1 MTERVDIVDENDN
14 VIGQE
19 FKIKCHAESIRH
31 RGSAVFVF
39 RDNSFKETL
48 IQKRSMTVTIKPR
61 KFCIPA
67 GHLIAG
73 EDYLAGGKRELQE
86 ELFHEK
92 ELPKEIKFEKLF
104 KIKKS
109 TDSDPE
115 FNTVYR
121 VVYPGP
127 FFNDPKEV
135 ESYSFENIGE
145 ILKNIKIN
153 PKIFTETSVLLLK
166 EYEKRFL

>member
-1 MTERVDIVDENDN
+1 MD
-14 VIGQE
+14 QKL
-19 FKIKCHAESIRH
+19 KIKCHVNSIQH
-31 RGSAVFVF
+31 RGQAVFVV

-48 IQKRSMTVTIKPR
+48 IQKRSITVTIKPG
-61 KFCIPA
+61 KCCIPA

-73 EDYLAGGKRELQE
+73 EDYFAGGKRELQE

-127 FFNDPKEV
+127 FINDPKEV
-135 ESYSFENIGE
+135 ENYSFENIGE